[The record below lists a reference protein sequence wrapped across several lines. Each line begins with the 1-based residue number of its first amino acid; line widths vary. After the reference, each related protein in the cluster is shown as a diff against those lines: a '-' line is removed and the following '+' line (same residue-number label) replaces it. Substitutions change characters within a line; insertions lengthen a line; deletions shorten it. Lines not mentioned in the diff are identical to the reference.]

1 MAWNL
6 LKVRPR
12 RPEVWRQAGWSGEQ
26 ETAQREWQTFWRFFP
41 YIWPVKFKV
50 LLFILM
56 GVVGAPLGQI
66 GLFLWR
72 YQVDEVL
79 LNTEPS
85 IEERVKVFFIV
96 VGIQCFM
103 YILGH
108 IFGTLGPI
116 LGFYVNMKV
125 TIRLRTIF
133 YDHLHR
139 LSLAFLHTRPV
150 GEHMYRST
158 ADISGGL
165 IGMITDTLPRFL
177 TVIYEMIWACLLLAM
192 VDGWLTIL
200 TICYVFPYTA
210 VVHYV
215 YTRLQRSLWDMNMAG
230 QYATAIRRD
239 GIAGAKT
246 VKSYGRIRWV
256 VARYTAATIE
266 HWRYILRWVFL
277 NIVAWDFVI
286 WGVSEVMDKAI
297 WFYVGYRVMTG
308 GLSIGEFTVVLI
320 LAGNFRGQ
328 MLGMVHLIQGIR
340 LQLVS
345 AERLLQTLD
354 VKPEIEDAPDAV
366 PMPTLKGRIE
376 LKNINFEYTPGT
388 PVLQDIDVTIE
399 PGQRVAFVGP
409 SGSGKT
415 SLLYL
420 VLRLY
425 EPTKGEV
432 RVDGLDIRSVQLL
445 SYRKQLGVV
454 LQDTFLFGGTIREN
468 IRYGRLRASDRAV
481 EEAAEMADL
490 LDFVASHPDGYDRD
504 IGEGTRLSGGQK
516 QRIGIARAL
525 IRDPAIL
532 VLDEAT
538 SSLDARAE
546 EYVLKTVRKAST
558 GRTTVMVSHRLVTV
572 MDADVI
578 YVLDEGRIVEQ
589 GSHEDLLSQNG
600 LYRRTWDHQTNQN
613 SDARS

>member
-1 MAWNL
+1 MAFRVL
-6 LKVRPR
+6 QVRNR

-26 ETAQREWQTFWRFFP
+26 ERAQREWQTFWRFFP
-41 YIWPVKFKV
+41 YIWPVRWKV
-50 LLFILM
+50 FLFILL

-72 YQVDEVL
+72 YQVDEVI
-79 LNTEPS
+79 LNTEPTVDYR
-85 IEERVKVFFIV
+85 IKIFFIV
-96 VGIQCFM
+96 VGIQAFM
-103 YILGH
+103 YVLGH
-108 IFGTLGPI
+108 IFNTIWPI

-139 LSLAFLHTRPV
+139 LSLAFLQTRPV

-177 TVIYEMIWACLLLAM
+177 TVIYEMIWACILLSM
-192 VDGWLTIL
+192 VDPWLTLL
-200 TICYVFPYTA
+200 TLLYVVPYTGI
-210 VVHYV
+210 VHYV
-215 YTRLQRSLWDMNMAG
+215 YTRLQRALWDMNMIG
-230 QYATAIRRD
+230 QYTTAIRRD

-246 VKSYGRIRWV
+246 VKSYGRVRWAV
-256 VARYTAATIE
+256 RRYSSTMIE
-266 HWRYILRWVFL
+266 NTRYILRWVFL

-286 WGVSEVMDKAI
+286 WGFSQLMEKAL

-308 GLSIGEFTVVLI
+308 HLSIGEFTVVLI
-320 LAGNFRGQ
+320 LTHNFKNQ

-345 AERLLQTLD
+345 AERVLQTLD

-366 PMPTLKGRIE
+366 PMPALRGRIE
-376 LKNINFEYTPGT
+376 LKNVHFEYTTGT
-388 PVLQDIDVTIE
+388 PVLRDINVTIE

-420 VLRLY
+420 MLRLY
-425 EPTKGEV
+425 EPTAGEV
-432 RVDGLDIRSVQLL
+432 RIDNLDIRSVQML
-445 SYRKQLGVV
+445 SYRKQVGVV
-454 LQDTFLFGGTIREN
+454 LQDTFLFGGTIQDN
-468 IRYGRLRASDRAV
+468 IRYGKLRASDRDVEAAT
-481 EEAAEMADL
+481 EEADL
-490 LDFVASHPDGYDRD
+490 TDFVASHPEGYERH

-538 SSLDARAE
+538 SSLDSRAE
-546 EYVLKTVRKAST
+546 EHVMQTVRKASR
-558 GRTTVMVSHRLVTV
+558 GRTTVMVTHRLVTV

-578 YVLDEGRIVEQ
+578 YVLEDGVIAEQ
-589 GSHEDLLSQNG
+589 GTHGDLLSQNG
-600 LYRRTWDHQTNQN
+600 SYRNMWEHQTGQRR
-613 SDARS
+613 DP